1 MSKWVSG
8 PTSRR
13 CVSECKT
20 SSVSE
25 AETFEAS
32 EDRSSV
38 KGQVPGHRAQVT
50 GHRSRAH
57 AARVASRT
65 LQRRLG
71 SRGRRIFLENPGGPS

>member
-1 MSKWVSG
+1 MGPQAEDVSA
-8 PTSRR
+8 
-13 CVSECKT
+13 
-20 SSVSE
+20 SVKHQVYQKLKPLRLLKIE
-25 AETFEAS
+25 AL
-32 EDRSSV
+32 